1 MAGGSGTRFWPQS
14 RKEMP
19 KQFLTVTGDRS
30 LIQSTFDRC
39 QPDIPA
45 KRFWVVT
52 NAVQAEATRLQLP
65 EIPDSHIL
73 EEPCGRN
80 TAPCIGLAAIQLLA
94 EDPDAVMVV
103 MPADHV
109 ISPSAEFRK
118 AIGHATRLIEQDPS
132 RLVLFGVRPS
142 YPATGFGYIEQ
153 GEPLEGEGPGTHVAS
168 FREKPD
174 AETAQQYVDS
184 GRFFWNCGIFVWR
197 ADTIL
202 NCLKEHEPEIHACLQ
217 TLAPQVGT
225 DQWPQTLADE
235 FPQMKSI
242 SIDHSVLE
250 RAENICLLEAPFGW
264 DDVGSW
270 HALERLHPQDV
281 HGNTIVGRHAG
292 VDTTGCIIRGEPNH
306 LIASLGVKDLI
317 IVQTKDATYVAS
329 RHDEDGI
336 RRLIEQLR
344 ESGHDQFL

>member
-1 MAGGSGTRFWPQS
+1 
-14 RKEMP
+14 MP
-19 KQFLTVTGDRS
+19 KQFLTVSGDRS

-45 KRFWVVT
+45 EQFWVVT
-52 NAVQAEATRLQLP
+52 NAVQAEATRSQLP
-65 EIPDSHIL
+65 EIPAGHIL

-94 EDPDAVMVV
+94 NDPDALMVV

-109 ISPSAEFRK
+109 IAPSAEFRR
-118 AIGHATRLIEQDPS
+118 AIDQAMQLIELDPN

-153 GEPLEGEGPGTHVAS
+153 GDSLQTDGPGTHVAS
-168 FREKPD
+168 FREKPG
-174 AETAQQYVDS
+174 AETAQEYVDS

-202 NCLKEHEPEIHACLQ
+202 KRLKKHQPEIHARLE
-217 TLAPQVGT
+217 TLAPHIGT
-225 DQWPQTLADE
+225 DDWPRALIDE

-242 SIDHSVLE
+242 SIDHGVLE

-270 HALERLHPQDV
+270 RALERLHPQDEQ
-281 HGNTIVGRHAG
+281 GNTIVGRHSG
-292 VDTTGCIIRGEPNH
+292 VDTSGCIIRSEPDH
-306 LIASLGVKDLI
+306 LIATLGVKDLI
-317 IVQTKDATYVAS
+317 VVQTKDATYVAS
-329 RHDEDGI
+329 RHDESGI